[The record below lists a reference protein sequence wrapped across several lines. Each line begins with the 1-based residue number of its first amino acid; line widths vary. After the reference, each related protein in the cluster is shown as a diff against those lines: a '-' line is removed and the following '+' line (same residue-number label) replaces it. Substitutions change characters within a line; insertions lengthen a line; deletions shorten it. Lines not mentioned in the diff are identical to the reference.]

1 MLNRAVLVGRI
12 TRDIELRRID
22 GSDNSVT
29 NFTIALDRKFGNDD
43 TDFIPCT
50 A

>member
-1 MLNRAVLVGRI
+1 MLNRVTLVGRI
-12 TRDIELRRID
+12 TRDIELRRIE
-22 GSDNSVT
+22 GSNTAVV
-29 NFTIALDRKFGNDD
+29 NFTLALDRRFGNDE